1 MNRND
6 LIDELAESSERS
18 RIEAEQVLDAVLTH
32 IAAAL
37 ERGEKVDIRG
47 FGAFQVI
54 EKKERQGRN
63 PKTGET
69 LTIAAKKVASF
80 KPSKDLA
87 ERVNRKAGAASA
99 GSASPET
106 R

>member
-6 LIDELAESSERS
+6 LIDQLAESSKHS
-18 RIEAEQVLDAVLTH
+18 KKEAEQGLDAVLTH
-32 IAAAL
+32 IDAAL
-37 ERGEKVDIRG
+37 ESGEKVDIRG
-47 FGAFQVI
+47 FGTFQVT

-69 LTIAAKKVASF
+69 LTIAAKRVAKF

-87 ERVNRKAGAASA
+87 ERINRKADAASE
-99 GSASPET
+99 GSASPAT

>member
-6 LIDELAESSERS
+6 LIDQLAESSKHGK
-18 RIEAEQVLDAVLTH
+18 EAEQGLDAVLTH

-37 ERGEKVDIRG
+37 ESGEKVDIRG
-47 FGAFQVI
+47 FGTFQVT

-69 LTIAAKKVASF
+69 LTIAAKRVASF
-80 KPSKDLA
+80 KPGKDLA
-87 ERVNRKAGAASA
+87 ERINRKADAASE
-99 GSASPET
+99 GSASPAT

>member
-6 LIDELAESSERS
+6 LIDQLAENSERS
-18 RIEAEQVLDAVLTH
+18 KKEAEEVLDAVLTK

-37 ERGEKVDIRG
+37 ESGEKVDIRG
-47 FGAFQVI
+47 FGVFRVI

-69 LTIAAKKVASF
+69 LTIAAKRVANF

-87 ERVNRKAGAASA
+87 ERVNRSRSA
-99 GSASPET
+99 LM
-106 R
+106 